1 MERWSSMCA
10 TDFTAEFRETSNG
23 RFDALLH
30 KDNTLKSVVAAM
42 RGLAAL
48 QQTVGRRNVP
58 LLAVWG
64 VDVATTAQLE
74 ELTVVTAAFLAAVR
88 PEFSEFR
95 VYRAYNSKPT
105 KLALAL
111 PRYALKC

>member
-1 MERWSSMCA
+1 MCA

-48 QQTVGRRNVP
+48 QRKRWAGATCPCWPYGALTWRP
-58 LLAVWG
+58 LRSWK
-64 VDVATTAQLE
+64 
-74 ELTVVTAAFLAAVR
+74 
-88 PEFSEFR
+88 
-95 VYRAYNSKPT
+95 N
-105 KLALAL
+105 
-111 PRYALKC
+111 